1 MERLS
6 FHMFHVGVVKII
18 PFRCCNRLDRDTS
31 GITVVAKH
39 LVSGNILSAATHD
52 RKIHMDPDLM
62 GAACLQ
68 SEGDKAVPI
77 CLMYDLVVGDGVLPV
92 LWVCYALND
101 CPLFS

>member
-18 PFRCCNRLDRDTS
+18 PDKRESNVF
-31 GITVVAKH
+31 
-39 LVSGNILSAATHD
+39 
-52 RKIHMDPDLM
+52 HMDPDLM

-101 CPLFS
+101 CPFFS